1 MRRTPGLF
9 LLFISL
15 APVATWAQD
24 LPPQPKADSEICIA
38 KVSNI
43 SASVVIVDRMTER
56 LAKSLR
62 GNQIGVLIM
71 DSSTTTDRKL
81 HPTSENGEE
90 SKSKECDYILLTQIV
105 DPKAQPYEPQMPPI
119 SIGGK
124 APSVDASDPLGGS
137 SGPVHRDSLQISFAL
152 FRTDRFKPV
161 LDTVILAEPSG
172 HASDN
177 LLSAMDRESN
187 RVGNELKKK

>member
-9 LLFISL
+9 LLLISL
-15 APVATWAQD
+15 APLATWAKD
-24 LPPQPKADSEICIA
+24 LPPEPKADSEICIA

-43 SASVVIVDRMTER
+43 SASVVIMDRVTER

-62 GNQIGVLIM
+62 GNKTGVLIM
-71 DSSTTTDRKL
+71 DSSKTTDRKL

-90 SKSKECDYILLTQIV
+90 LKSKECDYILLTQIV
-105 DPKAQPYEPQMPPI
+105 DLKAQPYEPQMPPI
-119 SIGGK
+119 SIGGR

-177 LLSAMDRESN
+177 LLSAMDRESS
-187 RVGNELKKK
+187 RVGSELKKK